1 MYSFHAVPKPV
12 ADTKQTSSS
21 LPEAVEVQATIEPN
35 SESSQL
41 QEDEERQQ
49 LIHGEQ
55 EEQ

>member
-1 MYSFHAVPKPV
+1 MYSSHAVPKPV
-12 ADTKQTSSS
+12 ADPKQTSSS
-21 LPEAVEVQATIEPN
+21 LPQEVEVQATIEL

-41 QEDEERQQ
+41 QDDDEERQQ